1 MTNLRAV
8 DVFVFER
15 QERQKYNTIIYL
27 SLYYSEAE
35 EELWIALQG
44 YSDS

>member
-15 QERQKYNTIIYL
+15 QERQKKYNNL
-27 SLYYSEAE
+27 RSLYYSEAE